1 MKTGSLIEGGNE
13 LPLEVAYEEVA
24 EKEGPDEIP
33 KILPDLEY
41 EDLVDEQRAA
51 ALALEAEERAA
62 AAIPESF
69 LDLDYD
75 PFEEER
81 QFTFASLDEAQ
92 QAVAECVTEERGG
105 QWKLGAVVASAIDT
119 FGSYGTYKKLA
130 GVCFYT
136 TRRLKTFEELHRTF
150 PPEVRRSDQ
159 PLLLYENA
167 LEAKDPL
174 KAVEEALEKR
184 WSPRQLS
191 DAIAGKKG
199 EKVSRVALFKGKA
212 FVSANG
218 PDWQIHVEA
227 GRDWPDGNGVHQCYV
242 EVRQIIKEDRE
253 ME

>member
-1 MKTGSLIEGGNE
+1 MSESSSIKVGDEF
-13 LPLEVAYEEVA
+13 PLEVAYEEVV
-24 EKEGPDEIP
+24 EGKDAAQIP
-33 KILPDLEY
+33 KTLPDLEY
-41 EDLVDEQRAA
+41 EDLVEEQAAA

-62 AAIPESF
+62 ASIPESF

-92 QAVAECVTEERGG
+92 QAVAKCVTQERGS
-105 QWKLGAVVASAIDT
+105 QWKLGAVVASAIDV
-119 FGSYGTYKKLA
+119 FGPYGTYKKLA
-130 GVCFYT
+130 SVCFYT

-167 LEAKDPL
+167 LEAADPL
-174 KAVEEALEKR
+174 VAVEEALEKR

-191 DAIAGKKG
+191 DEIAGEKG
-199 EKVSRVALFKGKA
+199 EKVSRVRLFKGKA

-242 EVRQIIKEDRE
+242 EVRQIIKEDAE